1 MKNRKDFGKQLIEM
15 LNLTAWPVGV
25 DFISS
30 KDARPQQA
38 QLLKGHRYCQ
48 ALMKAREGSS
58 VLLDSKG
65 ISCPAAA
72 AAFGFRP
79 LPENLQNGRGLVGFG
94 IVQEQNTGARMFE
107 GMSYFPAGQI
117 DSLHLYPLGQAE
129 RLPDVVVMEDEP
141 EKLMW
146 ISLAYLNLKGGERVV
161 SSTAVLQATCVDSTI
176 IPHQEQ
182 RLNQSFGCY
191 GCRDATDMDSTE
203 AALGFPGKL
212 LPDLLE
218 RLEYLK
224 EKAIPVSR
232 SKKAYAALQDRFL
245 E

>member
-146 ISLAYLNLKGGERVV
+146 ISLAYLNLKGGNGWLAAPQSCKRRVLTAP
-161 SSTAVLQATCVDSTI
+161 SSPIRNRGLINPLAVMVVGTRLI
-176 IPHQEQ
+176 WIPQKP
-182 RLNQSFGCY
+182 LL
-191 GCRDATDMDSTE
+191 D
-203 AALGFPGKL
+203 FPGSCFQICWK
-212 LPDLLE
+212 DWN
-218 RLEYLK
+218 
-224 EKAIPVSR
+224 I
-232 SKKAYAALQDRFL
+232 
-245 E
+245 